1 MEWLNSI
8 SEDIIPTNITNKEE
22 KLEVARKVAEKVKDG
37 DVIGFG
43 SGSTSYLAAIEIANR
58 IEKENIHILAIPTSY
73 EMKAL
78 CQDLKIPTTS
88 ILANKPDW
96 GFDGAD
102 KVNKHNWLIKGR
114 GAAMLKEK
122 LNMVNAG
129 ITYILVDKSKIV
141 DEFNSEN
148 SDNNLTI
155 PIEVLPEAV
164 NRVKEA
170 LEDLGA
176 EETVL
181 RKAEKKDGPV
191 ITESGNVI
199 LDTKFV
205 EIYDGLEE
213 DIKSIVGV
221 IESGL
226 FMDYSVEIIKPEERK
241 D

>member
-1 MEWLNSI
+1 MEWLNNI
-8 SEDIIPTNITNKEE
+8 SEDIIPNNIKNKEE

-43 SGSTSYLAAIEIANR
+43 SGSTSYLAAIEIANK
-58 IEKENIHILAIPTSY
+58 IEKENLNILAIPTSY
-73 EMKAL
+73 EMKVL

-88 ILANKPDW
+88 ILSYKPDW

-102 KVNKHNWLIKGR
+102 KVNKQNWLIKGR

-122 LNMVNAG
+122 LNIANAR
-129 ITYILVDKSKIV
+129 ITYILVDNSKIV
-141 DEFNSEN
+141 NEFEN
-148 SDNNLTI
+148 NNNDLNI
-155 PIEVLPEAV
+155 PIEVIPEAV
-164 NRVKEA
+164 NSAKEA
-170 LEDLGA
+170 IEDLGA
-176 EETVL
+176 IQAIL

-221 IESGL
+221 VESGL
-226 FMDYSVEIIKPEERK
+226 FMDYNVEIIKPDERN
-241 D
+241 